1 MAQENEIEQNFTF
14 FQFKKEN
21 DYPIYIKCQV
31 QHFGPELLSFL
42 KNMGFEKLSDTER
55 EEVEQNMDVIPD
67 CRVLLLTEA
76 SPLVARQIDQPQET
90 DQYGKESLIPKEGY
104 KIYRY
109 KSHAMVIYSY
119 VSIEWQ
125 MACFSDFGVE
135 EDQNQAYR
143 TIINRYLSWSLAP
156 MGIVGFWGV
165 PVKEGIV
172 VMKQEDSIGEAVFFD
187 MNNGLLLS
195 MDGIKKVSPRFKILR
210 LENNLRV
217 KNKRMSKE
225 ELMGFLSHHTTF
237 MDNRGMTV
245 PVRQMV
251 QVLAQTVEGMI
262 HPKESFNPKSGPSVA
277 T

>member
-1 MAQENEIEQNFTF
+1 M
-14 FQFKKEN
+14 
-21 DYPIYIKCQV
+21 
-31 QHFGPELLSFL
+31 
-42 KNMGFEKLSDTER
+42 
-55 EEVEQNMDVIPD
+55 
-67 CRVLLLTEA
+67 
-76 SPLVARQIDQPQET
+76 ARQIDQPQET

-109 KSHAMVIYSY
+109 KNHTMVIYSY
-119 VSIEWQ
+119 VSVEWQ

-172 VMKQEDSIGEAVFFD
+172 VMKQEDSIGEAVYFD
-187 MNNGLLLS
+187 INKGLLLS

-217 KNKRMSKE
+217 KNKMMSKE

-237 MDNRGMTV
+237 MDNRGITT

-251 QVLAQTVEGMI
+251 QVLAQTVQGMI
-262 HPKESFNPKSGPSVA
+262 HPKESFNPRSEPSVA